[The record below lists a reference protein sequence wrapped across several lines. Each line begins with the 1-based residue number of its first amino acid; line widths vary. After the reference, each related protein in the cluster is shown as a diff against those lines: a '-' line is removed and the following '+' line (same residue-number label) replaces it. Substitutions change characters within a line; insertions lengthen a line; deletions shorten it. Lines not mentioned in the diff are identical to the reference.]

1 MDYQGIIS
9 FNEGL
14 SHLLEIH
21 LQKSSILSEVR
32 MPGTSG
38 HIHPHLYLRDK
49 KSFIIASVAVFQ
61 QNYDFIE
68 ITTHTQSNGIDCVWI
83 NYLINVKTGEKR
95 NLISSELN
103 ENVDGRVWRAKSKLS
118 QKDGIFTE
126 AMRSRS
132 KDVRSEGTLA
142 SKLNSDRRLMEAIQ
156 TLVVENINFDV
167 YPSSEFSCCTISQ
180 SIKEEYWPSKE
191 ELNIVGMISK
201 NIRDFVPMTF

>member
-21 LQKSSILSEVR
+21 LQKSSILSEVM

-103 ENVDGRVWRAKSKLS
+103 ENVDGRVWRTNSKH
-118 QKDGIFTE
+118 GIFTE

-132 KDVRSEGTLA
+132 KDVGRERTLA
-142 SKLNSDRRLMEAIQ
+142 SKMNSDKRMMEAIQ
-156 TLVVENINFDV
+156 TLVVENINFVV
-167 YPSSEFSCCTISQ
+167 YPSSEFSCCTITQ

-201 NIRDFVPMTF
+201 HVRDFTPMTF